1 MRHIPLVVG
10 TFAAAMAVPL
20 AAGPAQAA
28 RPTVQITKIHYDSP
42 GSDRGGN
49 RSLNAEYITIR
60 NNTKK
65 KVSLK
70 GWTIRDKANFRYTFG
85 NVSLKPGKKL
95 TLRTGQGRNG
105 TATVYW
111 NRRWYV
117 WNNDRD
123 KAYLRDAKGKLVD
136 SCSYT
141 GTRRGYTT
149 C

>member
-1 MRHIPLVVG
+1 MRHVSLIVG
-10 TFAAAMAVPL
+10 TLVAAVTVPL

-28 RPTVQITKIHYDSP
+28 RPAVEITKIYYNSP

-65 KVSLK
+65 KISLK
-70 GWTIRDKANFRYTFG
+70 GWTIRDKTGFRYTFG
-85 NVSLKPGKKL
+85 KVALKSGKKL
-95 TLRTGQGRNG
+95 TLHTGQGRDG
-105 TATVYW
+105 TRDVYW

-117 WNNDRD
+117 WNNTGD
-123 KAYLRDAKGKLVD
+123 KAYLRNDAGKLID
-136 SCSYT
+136 SCAYK
-141 GTRRGYTT
+141 GTRRGYKN

>member
-1 MRHIPLVVG
+1 MRRISLIVG
-10 TFAAAMAVPL
+10 TLAVGLAVPL

-28 RPTVQITKIHYDSP
+28 KPAIQITKIYYDSP

-70 GWTIRDKANFRYTFG
+70 GWTIRDKANFRYTFKK
-85 NVSLKPGKKL
+85 VSLKPGKKL
-95 TLRTGQGRNG
+95 TLRTGQGRDSA
-105 TATVYW
+105 TTVYW

-123 KAYLRDAKGKLVD
+123 TAYLRNAKGKLID
-136 SCSYT
+136 SCSYK
-141 GTRRGYTT
+141 GVRRGYTT